1 MKKTIKATLFLFVLM
16 FSTSV
21 FGQTDDNEKM
31 PAAER
36 AQRLTEWMKTNLNL
50 TAEQEQQVA
59 PINLDCATKI
69 DSVRNLKLSKMDKL
83 KEARKIQQYREAEF
97 AKILSAEQMKK
108 YKEEKKEKGQ
118 QMKERRRQKN

>member
-1 MKKTIKATLFLFVLM
+1 MKKTITTSLFLFILM

-21 FGQTDDNEKM
+21 FAQTDDNEKM

-36 AQRLTEWMKTNLNL
+36 AKYLTEWMKTNLNL
-50 TAEQEQQVA
+50 TPEQEQQVA

-83 KEARKIQQYREAEF
+83 KEARKIQ
-97 AKILSAEQMKK
+97 
-108 YKEEKKEKGQ
+108 
-118 QMKERRRQKN
+118 